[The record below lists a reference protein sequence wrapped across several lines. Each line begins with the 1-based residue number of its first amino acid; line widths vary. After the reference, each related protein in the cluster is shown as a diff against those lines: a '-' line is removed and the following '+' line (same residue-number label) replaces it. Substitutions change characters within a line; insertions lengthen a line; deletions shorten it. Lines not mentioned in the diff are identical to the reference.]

1 MACIEEKLSTPIAG
15 QFDVIV
21 VGGGPA
27 GSCAAIAAARC
38 GVKTLLIERQNCLGG
53 MWTSGLV
60 NPVFDYENKTGIMK
74 ELVQELDEKGF
85 WGGFWGKSM
94 NYEYMKHLLEQKA
107 IDAGVTLLYQTS
119 FSKAIMEGNK
129 ISGIICENVSGRK
142 AYLADFVVDCT
153 GDALCAISAGAK
165 VVKADSKARQAMTLM
180 FLVGNVPENYRDGAL
195 LKDIFV
201 DMFQKAG
208 KPLPFDMPYL
218 ITSPNSR
225 FGVIQYTHMYGLDP
239 YSAEDL
245 TAAAITGRQQM
256 IEAVELLKEYDES
269 FRQLDIIASAPVMGV
284 RESVQIEGEYTLTI
298 EDLLSGARFPDGI
311 TTATFNVDIHT
322 ENNLG
327 QHCQSVS
334 PYEIPF
340 RCLIPKGMH
349 NFLVAGKTI
358 SGTHEAMASFRVTA
372 NCAAMGEAAGIA
384 AAFCAE
390 RGIDVREINIKDL
403 IPQML

>member
-38 GVKTLLIERQNCLGG
+38 GAKTLLIERQNCLGG

-74 ELVQELDEKGF
+74 ELVHTLNEKGF

-119 FSKAIMEGNK
+119 FSKAIMEENN

-256 IEAVELLKEYDES
+256 IEAVELLKEYDKS

-284 RESVQIEGEYTLTI
+284 RESVQIEGEYRLTI

-322 ENNLG
+322 ESNLG

-349 NFLVAGKTI
+349 NLLVAGKTI
-358 SGTHEAMASFRVTA
+358 SGTHETMASFRVTA

-384 AAFCAE
+384 AAFCAK
-390 RGIDVREINIKDL
+390 RGVDAREINIRDL
-403 IPQML
+403 ISQML